1 MEEVAE
7 AALEVLEVQ
16 EVEVLE
22 PKLLKHHLEVVTIVL
37 IMTDEDDTTVVTQ
50 AARVLVR
57 KAVGILELYLH

>member
-16 EVEVLE
+16 EGEVLE
-22 PKLLKHHLEVVTIVL
+22 PKLLKHLLEVVTIVL